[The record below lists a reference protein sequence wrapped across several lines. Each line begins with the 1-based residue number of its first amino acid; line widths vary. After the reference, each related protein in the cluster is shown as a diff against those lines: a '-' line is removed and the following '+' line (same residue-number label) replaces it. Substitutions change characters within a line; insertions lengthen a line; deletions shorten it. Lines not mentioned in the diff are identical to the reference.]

1 MKITHF
7 PVLWLLSV
15 LLTLPVA
22 GAAEPGNEQI
32 LLSAG
37 GITVTEQDLQQE
49 LLLLPA
55 DEQAQALAQPDKLKE
70 LLRRIYLGKRL
81 VMEAQKLELDKI
93 PLIQARLAAVQR
105 QTLSETLREYSLERA
120 QSADFTALAREH
132 YAVRR
137 DEFQLPERF
146 KVAHIL
152 KKVQCAC
159 ERDAQRQQIEQLLAR
174 LQAGEDF
181 AALAKAE
188 SQDTGSAAKGGDLGD
203 WLKADQLVPPFAEA
217 MSKLNPGQLSDVV
230 ETEFGFHIIK
240 LLDRQPA
247 RLQSFEEA
255 QPGIE
260 QRLQQSY
267 VQEQLRK
274 QAAGYLP
281 GPDAQYDEAAL
292 DAILHKN
299 AAALPASPATPAKT
313 PEDSSS
319 KNQ

>member
-1 MKITHF
+1 M
-7 PVLWLLSV
+7 
-15 LLTLPVA
+15 LLTLPMA
-22 GAAEPGNEQI
+22 WAAEPGNEPI

-37 GITVTEQDLQQE
+37 GITVTEQDLRQE

-55 DEQAQALAQPDKLKE
+55 DNQAQALAQPDKLKE

-93 PLIQARLAAVQR
+93 PLVQARLVAVQR

-159 ERDAQRQQIEQLLAR
+159 ERDAQRQQIDQLLVR
-174 LQAGEDF
+174 LRAGEDF
-181 AALAKAE
+181 ATLAKAE

-203 WLKADQLVPPFAEA
+203 WVKADELVAPFAEA
-217 MSKLNPGQLSDVV
+217 MSKLTPGQLSDAV

-240 LLDRQPA
+240 LLDRQTA

-260 QRLQQSY
+260 QRLRQSY

-299 AAALPASPATPAKT
+299 AATPAPATPAKA
-313 PEDSSS
+313 PEASNKS
-319 KNQ
+319 Q